1 MSTKFKTL
9 TRELIKRSTNDHGA
23 VEYSLVEEVLSSLRE
38 ISPARHKEIL
48 KDYLNEIRKIL
59 RKQIVE
65 IELGCESNESFVS
78 KIKNKID
85 STNSNSYD
93 LQVSRNDQLIA
104 GYRVR
109 LVDDVFEDSVQTRL
123 SKLSQSLTS

>member
-1 MSTKFKTL
+1 MSAKFKTL
-9 TRELIKRSTNDHGA
+9 TRELIKNSINEDGA
-23 VEYSLVEEVLSSLRE
+23 VEFSLVKEVLSSLRE
-38 ISPARHKEIL
+38 IKPARHKDIL
-48 KDYLNEIRKIL
+48 KNYLNEIRKIL
-59 RKQIVE
+59 RKQVVE
-65 IELGCESNESFVS
+65 IELGCKSNESFVS

-85 STNSNSYD
+85 STNSSSYD
-93 LQVSRNDQLIA
+93 LQISRNDQLIA